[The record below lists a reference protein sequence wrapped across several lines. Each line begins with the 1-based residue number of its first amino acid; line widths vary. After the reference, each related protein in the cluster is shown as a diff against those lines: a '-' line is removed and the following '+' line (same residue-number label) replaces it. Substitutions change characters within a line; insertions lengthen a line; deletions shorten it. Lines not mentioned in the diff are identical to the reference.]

1 MLRKIVNAAP
11 PVLVGMSV
19 LGLALDLA
27 QVVAG
32 RETISVW
39 AGVGRDVQ
47 LMLAYWWVDIAIKE
61 DKL

>member
-11 PVLVGMSV
+11 LVLVGTTA

-27 QVVAG
+27 QVASG
-32 RETISVW
+32 GTTISVW